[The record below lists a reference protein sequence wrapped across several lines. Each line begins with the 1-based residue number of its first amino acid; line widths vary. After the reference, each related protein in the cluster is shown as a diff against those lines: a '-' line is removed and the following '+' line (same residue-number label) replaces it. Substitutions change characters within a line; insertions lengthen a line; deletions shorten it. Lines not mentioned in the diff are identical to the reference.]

1 MRRQPVLVTQPIPA
15 PSFRGVQFRV
25 RGIPVPQGTARAF
38 VAGGR
43 AYLATDANRPSS
55 PIGAWRGAIAREAQ
69 LVMGASPLIE
79 SPVEVIA
86 TFGLPRP
93 RSLPRRVTQ
102 PDAKPDIDKLARALL
117 DALTGVVIRDDAQV
131 VELQLRKAYD
141 DAQPGVFV
149 SVLELPGG
157 RR

>member
-1 MRRQPVLVTQPIPA
+1 MTVFASL
-15 PSFRGVQFRV
+15 RGMNFRV

-43 AYLATDANRPSS
+43 AYLATDANRSSS

-69 LVMGASPLIE
+69 LVMGDSPLIE
-79 SPVEVIA
+79 APVEVTA
-86 TFGLPRP
+86 TFSLPRP
-93 RSLPRRVTQ
+93 RSLAKRITQ

-117 DALTGVVIRDDAQV
+117 DAMTGVVIRDDAQV
-131 VELQLRKAYD
+131 VDLQLRKVYD
-141 DAQPGVFV
+141 DEQPGVV
-149 SVLELPGG
+149 VNVLELPGG

>member
-1 MRRQPVLVTQPIPA
+1 MSVTV

-69 LVMGASPLIE
+69 LVMGTSSLIE
-79 SPVEVIA
+79 APVAVVA

-102 PDAKPDIDKLARALL
+102 PDAKPDVDKLARALL
-117 DALTGVVIRDDAQV
+117 DAITGVVIRDDAQV
-131 VELQLRKAYD
+131 IDLQLRKLYD
-141 DAQPGVFV
+141 DEQPGVFV
-149 SVLELPGG
+149 NVLELPGG